1 MRLDKPRIQPLP
13 DEALPPEL
21 WERMKTRPSADGM
34 LNIFRTLANDP
45 VGMYAFL
52 DWGGYILSKRNGLP
66 ARQREIV
73 ILRTGWL
80 CKSGYEWNQHV
91 RVGTNAGLTA
101 PEIDAIKVGASDP
114 SWSAADAALIVA
126 TDELHSNYFISDA
139 AWAGLDAHFNDKQ
152 KADLIFT
159 AGQYTMVS
167 MFLNSVGVQLEAG
180 KTVDP
185 DLRT

>member
-1 MRLDKPRIQPLP
+1 MRLDKPRIPPLP
-13 DEALPPEL
+13 DEALSADL
-21 WERMKTRPSADGM
+21 WERMRTRPSADGM
-34 LNIFRTLANDP
+34 LNIFRTLAHDT
-45 VGMYAFL
+45 VGMNAFL

-91 RVGTNAGLTA
+91 RVGTAAGLTES
-101 PEIDAIKVGASDP
+101 EIAAIKVGAGDP

-126 TDELHSNYFISDA
+126 SDELHNNYFISDA
-139 AWAGLDAHFNDKQ
+139 TWAELSKHFNDKQ
-152 KADLIFT
+152 KVDLIFT

-167 MFLNSVGVQLEAG
+167 MFLNSVGVQLEPG

-185 DLRT
+185 DLRA

>member
-1 MRLDKPRIQPLP
+1 MRLDKPRIAPLANA
-13 DEALPPEL
+13 DLPEGL
-21 WERMKTRPSADGM
+21 EERLKGRPSADRV

-45 VGMYAFL
+45 LGMNAFL

-80 CKSGYEWNQHV
+80 CKSGYEWTQHV

-101 PEIDAIKVGASDP
+101 PEIAAVKIG
-114 SWSAADAALIVA
+114 AADPIWSLADKALLVA
-126 TDELHSNYFISDA
+126 TDELHHDYFITDA
-139 AWAGLDAHFNDKQ
+139 TWAELGKHFNDKQ
-152 KADLIFT
+152 RADLIFT

-167 MFLNSVGVQLEAG
+167 MFLNSAGVQLDEG
-180 KTVDP
+180 QVLDP
-185 DLRT
+185 DLRA

>member
-1 MRLDKPRIQPLP
+1 MMP
-13 DEALPPEL
+13 
-21 WERMKTRPSADGM
+21 
-34 LNIFRTLANDP
+34 
-45 VGMYAFL
+45 
-52 DWGGYILSKRNGLP
+52 
-66 ARQREIV
+66 
-73 ILRTGWL
+73 
-80 CKSGYEWNQHV
+80 
-91 RVGTNAGLTA
+91 
-101 PEIDAIKVGASDP
+101 
-114 SWSAADAALIVA
+114 ALIVA